1 MPRQANGTY
10 QQPAGTAAGPANTPI
25 SSTAQN
31 TLIADIGA
39 EITNSVDRGGRSA
52 MTATLPMGGNKISN
66 LGAPATGTDATTKDY
81 VDTAVAAVAASA
93 VTSVGLSVP
102 SFLSVSGSPVTSS
115 GAFDVSSS
123 AAKNTILAGPTDA
136 SFTASIAPQSATVTG
151 SIAGTVL
158 TVSAVTTG
166 TLVVGA
172 ILSGTGITAG
182 TQIVKQLTGTTGGA
196 GTYTVSASQTVASTT
211 VTATYG
217 TMTVTAI
224 PVGFI
229 SLGQTVSG
237 SGVAVSTVVT
247 ALGTGT
253 GGAGTYYVNKTQTI
267 SSSTLTTSAASGS
280 PVFRRL
286 YPDDAPSGARV
297 LLNTLTA
304 NVSANLADI
313 TSFSAAY
320 LDYEIVVQNLVPVT
334 NATDLRLVFYSGGG
348 YQTTS
353 YSSYVKFENNA
364 GGNSSSSTSDIRLTA
379 NTNLANTANSGYS
392 GVVKIFNPLGTTQ
405 RKHVIHD
412 SIYPDQF
419 GSSRINRALGSGE
432 WASTNA
438 VTGFKLE
445 LNSGNISTGVA
456 YVYGYKA

>member
-10 QQPAGTAAGPANTPI
+10 QQPAGTAAVSGATI
-25 SSTAQN
+25 SSTANN
-31 TLIADIGA
+31 TLITDIGA

-66 LGAPATGTDATTKDY
+66 LGAPATGSDATTKDY

-115 GAFDVSSS
+115 GAFDVTSTAS
-123 AAKNTILAGPTDA
+123 KNTILAGPIDA

-182 TQIVKQLTGTTGGA
+182 TQIVKQLTGTIGGA

-280 PVFRRL
+280 PVFRRVVGA
-286 YPDDAPSGARV
+286 DQASGGRA
-297 LLNTLTA
+297 LLATLTA
-304 NVSANLADI
+304 NASANLSDI
-313 TSFSAAY
+313 TSFSATY
-320 LDYEIVVQNLVPVT
+320 LDYEIVLQNIVPVT
-334 NATDLRLVFYSGGG
+334 NNVQFELTLYSGGS

-353 YSSYVKFENNA
+353 YLTYTIVWNNA
-364 GGNSSSSTSDIRLTA
+364 GAAGTTPTSFIDLSAGSRIQ
-379 NTNLANTANSGYS
+379 NTASAGYS
-392 GVVKIFNPLGTTQ
+392 GVIKIFNPLSTTTFKQ
-405 RKHVIHD
+405 LT
-412 SIYPDQF
+412 
-419 GSSRINRALGSGE
+419 INATLRDTGPRQAILIGGAE
-432 WASTNA
+432 WSSTNA
-438 VTGFKLE
+438 VTGFRLQMS
-445 LNSGNISTGVA
+445 SGNISTGTV

>member
-31 TLIADIGA
+31 TLIADIGS

-115 GAFDVSSS
+115 GAFDVTST

-253 GGAGTYYVNKTQTI
+253 GGNGTYYVNKTQTI
-267 SSSTLTTSAASGS
+267 SSNTLTTSAASGS

-297 LLNTLTA
+297 LLATLTA
-304 NVSANLADI
+304 NASTDLSDI
-313 TSFSAAY
+313 ISFSASY

-334 NATDLRLVFYSGGG
+334 NNVQLHLTLYSGGT

-353 YSSYVKFENNA
+353 YVTYSLINNQGGATSVNPTDKIQLSAGTGIKNTAA
-364 GGNSSSSTSDIRLTA
+364 GGISSTI
-379 NTNLANTANSGYS
+379 
-392 GVVKIFNPLGTTQ
+392 KIFNPASTTN
-405 RKHVIHD
+405 RKHLIFD
-412 SIYPDQF
+412 GCFID
-419 GSSRINRALGSGE
+419 GGNNNLNRLNGSGE
-432 WASTNA
+432 WQSLSA
-438 VTGFKLE
+438 VTGFRLQMS
-445 LNSGNISTGVA
+445 SGNISTGTV

>member
-10 QQPAGTAAGPANTPI
+10 QQPAGTAAVSGAVI
-25 SSTAQN
+25 SSTANN
-31 TLIADIGA
+31 TLITDIGA

-66 LGAPATGTDATTKDY
+66 LGAPAVATDAATKGY
-81 VDTAVAAVAASA
+81 VDAEVATVAASA

-115 GAFDVSSS
+115 GSFDVTST
-123 AAKNTILAGPTDA
+123 AAQNAVLVGPTDA

-151 SIAGTVL
+151 SIAATVL

-182 TQIVKQLTGTTGGA
+182 TQIVKQLTGTPGGA

-217 TMTVTAI
+217 TMTVTAMSA
-224 PVGFI
+224 GAI

-253 GGAGTYYVNKTQTI
+253 GGNGTYFVNKTQTI
-267 SSSTLTTSAASGS
+267 ASSTLTTSAATGS
-280 PVFRRL
+280 PVFRPL
-286 YPDDAPSGARV
+286 VGADMASGSRA
-297 LLNTLTA
+297 LLNTIAA
-304 NVSANLADI
+304 NVSANISDI
-313 TSFSAAY
+313 TSFSASY
-320 LDYEIVVQNLVPVT
+320 LDYEIQLQNIVPVT
-334 NATDLRLVFYSGGG
+334 NSVRLELTLYSGGS

-353 YSSYVKFENNA
+353 YMTYSIVFNTGGSTGATPTNYVDVSC
-364 GGNSSSSTSDIRLTA
+364 GTRVS
-379 NTNLANTANSGYS
+379 NTANSGLS
-392 GVVKIFNPLGTTQ
+392 GVIKLFNPLSASTHKQ
-405 RKHVIHD
+405 LSLDIVLRD
-412 SIYPDQF
+412 STLSGF
-419 GSSRINRALGSGE
+419 ARIIGGGE
-432 WASTNA
+432 WSSTNA
-438 VTGFKLE
+438 VTGFRLQMS
-445 LNSGNISTGVA
+445 SGNISTGNV
-456 YVYGYKA
+456 YVYGLKA

>member
-102 SFLSVSGSPVTSS
+102 SFLSVTGSPITSS
-115 GAFDVSSS
+115 GAFDVTSS

-304 NVSANLADI
+304 SNSADLSDIVSLTSTYRDFDI
-313 TSFSAAY
+313 V
-320 LDYEIVVQNLVPVT
+320 IQNLVPVT
-334 NATDLRLVFYSGGG
+334 NNLRLDLTFYSGGG

-353 YSSYVKFENNA
+353 YLTVTEVRNT
-364 GGNSSSSTSDIRLTA
+364 GGVAATNPTNSIDLTA
-379 NTNLANTANSGYS
+379 GLRLSNTANSGYS
-392 GVVKIFNPLGTTQ
+392 GIIQVFNPTSVTSFKQYIFNATMRDGT
-405 RKHVIHD
+405 
-412 SIYPDQF
+412 
-419 GSSRINRALGSGE
+419 SSSAAIVRGSGE
-432 WASTNA
+432 WSSTNA
-438 VTGFKLE
+438 VTGFRLQMS
-445 LNSGNISTGVA
+445 SGNISTGTV